1 MQRMINH
8 QLVLHKS
15 RECIM
20 KSKKPSTNTC
30 SAGSTVCLQ
39 HVAIDY
45 YLTLAKQ
52 GHVTRGAQRPANETL
67 NFNSASALF
76 SFGSLAVDALR

>member
-1 MQRMINH
+1 
-8 QLVLHKS
+8 
-15 RECIM
+15 
-20 KSKKPSTNTC
+20 
-30 SAGSTVCLQ
+30 LQ